1 MGGDSREGA
10 RETLSVGDMIG
21 VGGSSLPMEL
31 LILRNHIWN
40 LCRVDTVRGG
50 EI

>member
-10 RETLSVGDMIG
+10 RGTLSVGDMIG

>member
-10 RETLSVGDMIG
+10 REILCDMIG

-31 LILRNHIWN
+31 LILTNHIRS